1 MLQRHSHELLGHEE
15 AQQLVNA
22 LGKVAPKLAEDLV
35 PKALPLT
42 AVLKVLRNL
51 LAERVPIRDF
61 RTIAESLASNAV
73 RSQDPGVLTSFVRV
87 ALGRSIVQQLTG
99 PSGEIPVVVL
109 DPALEQI
116 LQQTLQ
122 SSGEDGAGF
131 EPGLAERLQQALSET
146 TKEQEA
152 AGHEAVLLVSAV
164 LRPWLARFVRHSV
177 SGMHVLS
184 YNEIPEHRQI
194 KVVATIGRTGRTS

>member
-1 MLQRHSHELLGHEE
+1 
-15 AQQLVNA
+15 
-22 LGKVAPKLAEDLV
+22 
-35 PKALPLT
+35 
-42 AVLKVLRNL
+42 
-51 LAERVPIRDF
+51 
-61 RTIAESLASNAV
+61 
-73 RSQDPGVLTSFVRV
+73 
-87 ALGRSIVQQLTG
+87 
-99 PSGEIPVVVL
+99 VVL

-177 SGMHVLS
+177 SGIGMHVLS